1 MQVFTIIVNKVW
13 EKRGKIKRCAR
24 VVKIGS
30 RPLISGNDLPA
41 RLEIERRARTRLGSE
56 RQKPAPIDTERA
68 VLATG
73 LVADDAGAV

>member
-30 RPLISGNDLPA
+30 RALISGNDLPG
-41 RLEIERRARTRLGSE
+41 RLEIRR
-56 RQKPAPIDTERA
+56 
-68 VLATG
+68 
-73 LVADDAGAV
+73 GA